1 MGPQQWDNCC
11 SLDYYLWRAKP
22 FSAPVESLVSNK
34 YIWLRFVP
42 TKNVV
47 GVSLSQQHAQ
57 ASEPHW
63 KRWISAQELIFV
75 ILAVLSCD
83 TERSWSCMSGLNAKS
98 RIGSLWSDTYFSV
111 NKKKLICYIYKLS
124 SIWGLGF
131 AKNTRSIIRFFL
143 TYSQFQH
150 IDSSYTI
157 AWSKRGKA
165 RLSDSQ
171 HSMRIIVYH
180 HSAISLSVF
189 MIWPWNQFQALKPYQ
204 VVLF

>member
-1 MGPQQWDNCC
+1 MAGTCWDVRHIYNWASLRNWKLQSNLEIQYNLTASRFKRTGRKQWDNWC
-11 SLDYYLWRAKP
+11 LLNYYLWRARP

-98 RIGSLWSDTYFSV
+98 RIGSRWSDTYFSV
-111 NKKKLICYIYKLS
+111 NQKIYL
-124 SIWGLGF
+124 LY
-131 AKNTRSIIRFFL
+131 L
-143 TYSQFQH
+143 
-150 IDSSYTI
+150 
-157 AWSKRGKA
+157 
-165 RLSDSQ
+165 
-171 HSMRIIVYH
+171 
-180 HSAISLSVF
+180 
-189 MIWPWNQFQALKPYQ
+189 
-204 VVLF
+204 